1 MSLLNFKALTIDVV
15 GTLIDCE
22 RGILDYLHA
31 VVPHA
36 RVSDDEFLAAYRDAR
51 ASPLARPF
59 PDDLERV
66 WQVLGNQFEL
76 PHEAACGFRASVAY
90 WPAFADAEQSL
101 QRLHRHFQLVAA
113 TDTQRWALGCFEHTL
128 GMPFDFTLTR
138 EDTRYEKPDPRYFV
152 ALRDLLARHGITR
165 ADTLHVGHCQ
175 FRDIRV
181 AQALDWRTCWID
193 RHARRWSCGVCWPV
207 DKPVRADWRFATL
220 RELADAVDDELAESR
235 LRMALP
241 LFADACA

>member
-1 MSLLNFKALTIDVV
+1 VV

-31 VVPHA
+31 AAPDA
-36 RVSDDEFLAAYRDAR
+36 QVSDDEFLAACRDAR

-59 PDDLERV
+59 PDDLERL
-66 WQVLGNQFEL
+66 WQVLAAQFDL
-76 PHEAACGFRASVAY
+76 PREAACGFRASVAY
-90 WPAFADAEQSL
+90 WPAFADAVQSL
-101 QRLHRHFQLVAA
+101 QRLHHHFQLVAA

-138 EDTRYEKPDPRYFV
+138 EDSRYEKPDPRYFV
-152 ALRDLLARHGITR
+152 ALRDMLTRHGIKR

-193 RHARRWSCGVCWPV
+193 RRGSRRGCGVSWPV
-207 DKPVRADWRFATL
+207 HKPVRADWHFATL
-220 RELADAVDDELAESR
+220 RELADAVEEELAESR